1 MNYLHK
7 RDLNREEIW
16 SVLYLKLTCQ
26 SGNGQTQTDYGT
38 ELFCSGNLDLCA
50 LDAYD
55 ANDL

>member
-1 MNYLHK
+1 MNYLH
-7 RDLNREEIW
+7 NREEIW